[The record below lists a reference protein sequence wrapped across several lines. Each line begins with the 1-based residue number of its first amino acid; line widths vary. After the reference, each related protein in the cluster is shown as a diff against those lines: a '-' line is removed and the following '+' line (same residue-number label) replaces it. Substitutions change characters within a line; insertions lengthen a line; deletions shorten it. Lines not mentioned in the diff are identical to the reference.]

1 MKPLLRSFVI
11 AIALS
16 HAAILLVFVLPT
28 PTAARHGPTRTCRI
42 PTPKGGK
49 RHDCYDRKCWCTKTR
64 AYCSNN
70 KGSLLFVPRLPRG
83 IQFLDLAY
91 DNLSTIPEDFFA
103 NVTNLTSVSLS
114 TNFIASIAE
123 GAFEALKRLE
133 VVFLDNNFHLTGEVL
148 KPVFESKTL
157 KCVDL
162 RFGKLKALPNNA
174 YESPNLE
181 EFYFHGE
188 KVTVLNFSG
197 FESVTKLRLLDWSGN
212 YVKQIVPGLMRKLE
226 ILDLSN
232 NPLSSFPDTCS
243 AAAASFFPR
252 LTLLNL
258 KHNQIHSVPS
268 PLCLPRL
275 QHLDLGGNRFEYL
288 PPNTF
293 HHALFPQL
301 NNLYLGSMDINIKNI
316 DAFAFNNTHLKM
328 ISFMY
333 DNLKFSDEESIAMD
347 SFAGCP
353 NLQRLQLSSNFFSG
367 VSDERFLGLFGNL
380 TRLDTI
386 YMGRTFLERI
396 SVRTFA
402 KFPRLKS
409 LFLYLNKITVIPDGA
424 FAGNPLLEE
433 LNLNDNHVTTV
444 TRTTFTV
451 ANRYSFKQ
459 LDLSGNPF
467 SCDCDLRWFSDWLR
481 SNKTLFKH
489 SRSLYN
495 CSKLHQEVASF
506 TIPDQACM
514 LSPDTSEFIVVSVSL
529 LLMVMTLVSAVFRY
543 RWHIRLLLYEAFRG
557 RDDVRRRRLEEGNFD
572 YDVFVSY
579 ASEDLPWVYTTV
591 IPELEGRLGLRL
603 CVHERDFILGNN
615 IVDNIA
621 DCVES
626 SKKILMVFSNHFVR
640 SQWCQFELA
649 YCLRHVMDYNDA
661 LIVVCL
667 GDVASR
673 DLTTHMMAV
682 MKTTTYIQWAE
693 DDDAVASLWGRLRLA
708 LGEILPAN

>member
-1 MKPLLRSFVI
+1 MAHLTGFLLFLTSLSWF
-11 AIALS
+11 ALS
-16 HAAILLVFVLPT
+16 LLPSEVSPDF
-28 PTAARHGPTRTCRI
+28 ARKGSQTCEI

-64 AYCSNN
+64 ANCSDN

-83 IQFLDLAY
+83 IQFLDLSY
-91 DNLSTIPEDFFA
+91 DNLSTIPQDFFA

-162 RFGKLKALPNNA
+162 RYGKLKTLPKNA

-181 EFYFHGE
+181 KFYLHDEYVSVVNFHR
-188 KVTVLNFSG
+188 
-197 FESVTKLRLLDWSGN
+197 FESSPKLRVLGWSGN
-212 YVKQIVPGLMRKLE
+212 YVMQIIPGLMRKLKF
-226 ILDLSN
+226 LYLSN
-232 NPLSSFPDTCS
+232 NLLSSFPDTCI
-243 AAAASFFPR
+243 AKAASFFPR

-258 KHNQIHSVPS
+258 KNNKIHSIPS
-268 PLCLPRL
+268 QLCLPRL
-275 QHLDLGGNRFEYL
+275 QRLDLSGNLFQYMS
-288 PPNTF
+288 PNTF
-293 HHALFPQL
+293 HLALFPQL
-301 NNLYLGSMDINIKNI
+301 NNLYLEAMDIHITNI
-316 DAFAFNNTHLKM
+316 DAFVFNNTHLKM
-328 ISFMY
+328 ISLMY
-333 DNLKFSDEESIAMD
+333 NNLKFSDEESIAMD

-353 NLQRLQLSSNFFSG
+353 NLQRLQLSSNVFSG

-386 YMGRTFLERI
+386 YMGKTSLERI
-396 SVRTFA
+396 TVRTFA
-402 KFPRLKS
+402 KFPRLKI
-409 LFLYLNKITVIPDGA
+409 LFLYLNKVSDIPDGA
-424 FAGNPLLEE
+424 FAGNPLLKE
-433 LNLNDNHVTTV
+433 LNLNDNRVTTV
-444 TRTTFTV
+444 TRTTFTE
-451 ANRYSFKQ
+451 ANRHSLKQ

-467 SCDCDLRWFSDWLR
+467 SCDCDLLWFSDWLR

-489 SRSLYN
+489 SRSSYY
-495 CSKLHQEVASF
+495 CSNLHQEVASF
-506 TIPDQACM
+506 TVPDQACL

-529 LLMVMTLVSAVFRY
+529 LLMAMTLVSAVFRY

-579 ASEDLPWVYTTV
+579 ASGDLSWVYKTAM
-591 IPELEGRLGLRL
+591 PELENRLGLRL
-603 CVHERDFILGNN
+603 CVHDRDFIPGNN

-626 SKKILMVFSNHFVR
+626 SKKILMVFSNHFLR

-649 YCLRHVMDYNDA
+649 YCLRHVMDYDDA

-673 DLTTHMMAV
+673 DLTSSMMAV
-682 MKTTTYIQWAE
+682 MKTTTYIQWVD
-693 DDDAVASLWGRLRLA
+693 DDDAIASFWGRLKEA
-708 LGEILPAN
+708 LQEVVPNRT